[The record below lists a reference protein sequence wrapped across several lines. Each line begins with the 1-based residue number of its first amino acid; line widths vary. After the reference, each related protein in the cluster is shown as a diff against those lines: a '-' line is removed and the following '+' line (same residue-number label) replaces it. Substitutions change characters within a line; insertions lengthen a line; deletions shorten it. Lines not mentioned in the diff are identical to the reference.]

1 MTTVILRKE
10 TRKRGFFGKIFKA
23 LFYLFNIVMVAWLI
37 IYLKLTHEA
46 AAQANVSHFA
56 AAGVQSI
63 GVGLISIC
71 WLIGDAIL
79 GALALATRG
88 AKVIVEERREG

>member
-1 MTTVILRKE
+1 MTTVIVRKE

-23 LFYLFNIVMVAWLI
+23 LFYLFNIIMVAWLVA
-37 IYLKLTHEA
+37 YVKMTHDA
-46 AAQANVSHFA
+46 AAQANVSDLA

-63 GVGLISIC
+63 GVGVISIC

-79 GALALATRG
+79 GALVLATRG